1 MTEVPRV
8 HVHAVDL
15 QGETPVALYD
25 SASRF
30 ELGIDFSQ
38 SPEQIT
44 SALTDVFQE
53 AVDTSRW
60 QRRGPCGHTECEDRP
75 EEGAAAHP
83 DDDPS

>member
-1 MTEVPRV
+1 M

-15 QGETPVALYD
+15 HGETPVALYD
-25 SASRF
+25 STTRV

-53 AVDTSRW
+53 AVDTNRW
-60 QRRGPCGHTECEDRP
+60 TRRGPCGHTEGEDRTD
-75 EEGAAAHP
+75 EGAAAHP